1 MYIHKRLLF
10 KNQPLLY
17 ENSMLLKAAK
27 LKGIATSELNFCI
40 VCLSDEMGRV
50 GVDWDE
56 GRESGEL
63 ICLSQGQ
70 ESAYLKVKN
79 DGTK

>member
-1 MYIHKRLLF
+1 MKIL
-10 KNQPLLY
+10 
-17 ENSMLLKAAK
+17 LLKAAN

-40 VCLSDEMGRV
+40 VCLWDEMGRV
-50 GVDWDE
+50 GVAWDE
-56 GRESGEL
+56 GRETEEL

-70 ESAYLKVKN
+70 ESAYLKDVI

>member
-1 MYIHKRLLF
+1 
-10 KNQPLLY
+10 
-17 ENSMLLKAAK
+17 
-27 LKGIATSELNFCI
+27 
-40 VCLSDEMGRV
+40 MGRV
-50 GVDWDE
+50 GVAWE
-56 GRESGEL
+56 EERETREL